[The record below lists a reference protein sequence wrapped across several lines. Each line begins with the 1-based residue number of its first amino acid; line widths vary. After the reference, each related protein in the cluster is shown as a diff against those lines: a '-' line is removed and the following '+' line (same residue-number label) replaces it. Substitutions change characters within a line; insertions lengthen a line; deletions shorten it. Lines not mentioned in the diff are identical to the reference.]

1 MYLSINGNITTK
13 NITLLD
19 AEITKHE
26 KLAVSFIC
34 EAQEECRRF
43 YHEIP
48 ASVTIMTL
56 LLLLRTK

>member
-1 MYLSINGNITTK
+1 MTK

-19 AEITKHE
+19 AEIAKHE
-26 KLAVSFIC
+26 KLALSFMC

-48 ASVTIMTL
+48 ASMTIMTL
-56 LLLLRTK
+56 FLLLRTK